1 MLTQAFAQS
10 KIEEVDK
17 LGKLGLSHK
26 CNLHCKLA
34 HLHKLFNGR
43 ESLLDK

>member
-17 LGKLGLSHK
+17 LGKLALSHK
-26 CNLHCKLA
+26 PNLQCKLDR
-34 HLHKLFNGR
+34 LHKLLNGR
-43 ESLLDK
+43 MSLLE